1 MIKTLIEN
9 KTFLTLF
16 IISIA
21 LMMIVQMG
29 LTHKFDMWGVEFF
42 RNSDN
47 SAISMGGESVKSF
60 VMMFTHTGDSKF
72 LILIA
77 LICCFFCY
85 RKYGKMFAG
94 KAFVAFIGSFLL
106 TAVLKALFGRMR
118 PDIVPQFVE
127 ATSAS
132 FPSGHTLR
140 SMVVYFL
147 VAFLFLQGHSSNTT
161 RALVAF
167 LAGAMIIFNG
177 LSRVYLGV
185 HWPTDVFAGWLIGS
199 CWVLFCIKY
208 LSMNERQN

>member
-1 MIKTLIEN
+1 MIKIPFEN
-9 KTFLTLF
+9 KMLLACVLVT
-16 IISIA
+16 IA
-21 LMMIVQMG
+21 LIVAVQMG
-29 LTHKFDMWGVEFF
+29 LTNTFDMWGVWFF
-42 RNSDN
+42 RDAGNPALSL
-47 SAISMGGESVKSF
+47 GGESVKSA

-77 LICCFFCY
+77 LVFCFFGY
-85 RKYGKMFAG
+85 RKYGAIYAG
-94 KAFVAFIGSFLL
+94 KVFGAFIGSFLL
-106 TAVLKALFGRMR
+106 TAVLKALFGRAR

-147 VAFLFLQGHSSNTT
+147 VAFLFLQGQSNQTT
-161 RALVAF
+161 RVLVTF

-185 HWPTDVFAGWLIGS
+185 HWPTDVFAGWLIGA
-199 CWVLFCIKY
+199 CWVLCCKKY
-208 LSMNERQN
+208 LGVTERQN